1 MNFLTFAIWI
11 PVFSAVGKKPGKK
24 HFEELFSTPP
34 PPAGNSLSPVDLGD
48 GNVFKLK
55 VTQDVWLEN
64 ASNKNNQ
71 EFLIVGKHRYWN
83 KKRSLIQFQPI
94 YSSNCPVSKVRWAK
108 MYVYFE
114 YAHKWSTQ
122 TVHDA
127 PYTSR
132 PVQVHMVKK
141 KWKEAEATS
150 YQRLNGVNWGSQ
162 WLNYNNVDAEA
173 IPQDTATTIYT
184 RRPKGFVEF
193 DITRAVK
200 KWIQHGNSNNHGLLI
215 RATDENEDGRD
226 LRFFSNYAND
236 ANKHAFVNV
245 MCDY

>member
-1 MNFLTFAIWI
+1 MNFLNFAIWI
-11 PVFSAVGKKPGKK
+11 PVFSAAGKK
-24 HFEELFSTPP
+24 FSAEREELFTPL
-34 PPAGNSLSPVDLGD
+34 PPAVSSLSPVDVGD

-55 VTQDVWLEN
+55 VTQDVFLEN

-71 EFLIVGKHRYWN
+71 KFLIVGKHPGWN
-83 KKRSLIQFQPI
+83 KKRSLIQFQSI
-94 YSSNCPVSKVRWAK
+94 SSYHCPVTKVRWAK

-114 YAHKWSTQ
+114 YAHKWSSQ
-122 TVHDA
+122 TIHDA

-132 PVQVHMVKK
+132 PVQVHRVKK

-150 YQRLNGVNWGSQ
+150 NQRLNGVNWGSQ
-162 WLNYNNVDAEA
+162 WLDCNNNVDAEA
-173 IPQDTATTIYT
+173 IPQEPPTTIYA

-200 KWIQHGNSNNHGLLI
+200 RWIQYGNNNGLLL
-215 RATDENEDGRD
+215 RATDDNVDGRD
-226 LRFFSNYAND
+226 LRFFSNYEND
-236 ANKHAFVNV
+236 AKKHAFVNV